1 MFCKHCGYTLPPD
14 AFFCPNCGRKVETS
28 SNTPGDADVS
38 GQPRHVAGGRPD
50 GIKSGM
56 NFALGITVLALFG
69 CGYPLNLVF
78 GIAAIINAYNAER
91 NLESGDF
98 EKAKEYAKTS
108 KTLCLISVAVIGFG
122 ILVMFL
128 ICALL
133 ACLDLPCR

>member
-14 AFFCPNCGRKVETS
+14 AFFCPNCGRKVETPL
-28 SNTPGDADVS
+28 NTPGANVS
-38 GQPRHVAGGRPD
+38 GQTRHVADGRPNE
-50 GIKSGM
+50 IKSGM
-56 NFALGITVLALFG
+56 NFALAITVLAMFG

-78 GIAAIINAYNAER
+78 GIAAVINAYNADR

-98 EKAKEYAKTS
+98 EKAKGYAKTA

-122 ILVMFL
+122 IFFSFL